1 MTGLL
6 PVAAEVVIA
15 VVVPAAMAMA
25 VVVNAQN
32 TIDGAHSAADTG
44 TDDTSDR
51 TAHRTGNPV
60 ALVRPLLGATH
71 DALGVAGLRQASQGK
86 KDCGA
91 REEQAD
97 G

>member
-1 MTGLL
+1 
-6 PVAAEVVIA
+6 
-15 VVVPAAMAMA
+15 MAMA
-25 VVVNAQN
+25 VVGNAQN

-60 ALVRPLLGATH
+60 TLVRTLLGATH

-86 KDCGA
+86 KDGGA